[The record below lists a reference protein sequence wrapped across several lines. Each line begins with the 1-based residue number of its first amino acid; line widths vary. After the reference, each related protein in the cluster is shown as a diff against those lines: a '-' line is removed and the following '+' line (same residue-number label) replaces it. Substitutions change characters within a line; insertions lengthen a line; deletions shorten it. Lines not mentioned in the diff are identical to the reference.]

1 LSKIFRAKNDPR
13 FLFGGVKVMSEIKSG
28 DDSGRRRKDG
38 GIVPP
43 ISLIGLFGC
52 DEGDDADEK
61 CVDGIGGYVNN
72 YENQLVTINTIVLT
86 IRQYSFH
93 RTNAN
98 QVWPGTFVLADFISQ
113 RQDRYFCHGHDACTV
128 LELGAATGGTHV
140 LTTTLI
146 VHTLHTLI
154 HRTYE

>member
-1 LSKIFRAKNDPR
+1 
-13 FLFGGVKVMSEIKSG
+13 MSETKSS

-52 DEGDDADEK
+52 DDGDDADEK
-61 CVDGIGGYVNN
+61 CVDGIDGYVNN

-113 RQDRYFCHGHDACTV
+113 RQDRYFCHGHDTCTV

-140 LTTTLI
+140 LTTYHRPYTHSSSIRSFI
-146 VHTLHTLI
+146 VHMSKVVM
-154 HRTYE
+154 RVSCMF